1 MNKNLLKQYARLV
14 AGVGINVQKGQTVVV
29 RCPVDCVDFGRALCA
44 ACFELGAKDVVM
56 DWRDDVCSREH
67 WLHADDS
74 VFDAVYPWDVE
85 KNTQLGREGAGFISV
100 SASDPENLRG
110 VSTDR
115 LRRWEEASGR
125 DQKEFY
131 RTMMANGFPW
141 CVVSVPVLSWAKK
154 VFPNDGDAAAMEKL
168 WNAIFKTVRVT
179 EGGDAV
185 EAWRAHCAYL
195 DEMAG

>member
-1 MNKNLLKQYARLV
+1 MKKELLKQYAQLV

-29 RCPVDCVDFGRALCA
+29 RCPVDCADFGRALCA

-56 DWRDDVCSREH
+56 EWRDDVCSREH

-74 VFDAVYPWDVE
+74 VFDAMYPWDIE
-85 KNTQLGREGAGFISV
+85 KNVQLGREGAGFISV

-115 LRRWEEASGR
+115 LRRWEAATGR
-125 DQKEFY
+125 DQKEFH

-141 CVVSVPVLSWAKK
+141 CVVSVPVLNWAKK
-154 VFPNDGDAAAMEKL
+154 VFLNDADDAAMEKL
-168 WNAIFKTVRVT
+168 WDAIFSAIRVT
-179 EGGDAV
+179 
-185 EAWRAHCAYL
+185 
-195 DEMAG
+195 

>member
-1 MNKNLLKQYARLV
+1 
-14 AGVGINVQKGQTVVV
+14 
-29 RCPVDCVDFGRALCA
+29 
-44 ACFELGAKDVVM
+44 M

-115 LRRWEEASGR
+115 LQPVGRGVRTRTRRNLSHEV
-125 DQKEFY
+125 
-131 RTMMANGFPW
+131 ANGFPW
-141 CVVSVPVLSWAKK
+141 CV
-154 VFPNDGDAAAMEKL
+154 
-168 WNAIFKTVRVT
+168 
-179 EGGDAV
+179 
-185 EAWRAHCAYL
+185 
-195 DEMAG
+195 